1 MNTATQQT
9 QPFEAEVLQFW
20 ASQAQLQR
28 AAFDALADYLTTL
41 TPPPWLPLRLL
52 PAATPTSAMA

>member
-1 MNTATQQT
+1 MNIATQQT

-28 AAFDALADYLTTL
+28 AAFDALADYLTTVH
-41 TPPPWLPLRLL
+41 TAPLA
-52 PAATPTSAMA
+52 PAKAAPGRHSH